1 MRVAVVFDY
10 FGVIASKYGQCEE
23 PVMKIIKGGLYG
35 KHKLAIL
42 SNMSSGTT
50 SEMLGKDEILFDEV
64 ILSANIGIGKPDI
77 RAFLLAAQTL
87 GEFPSNCIIIDD
99 SAANCAA
106 AESLGMRAIHYVGP
120 ENLQQKLQEYG
131 ILTP

>member
-1 MRVAVVFDY
+1 MRKAVIFDY

-23 PVMKIIKGGLYG
+23 PVMQIIKEGLHG

-42 SNMSSGTT
+42 SNMSSGAAN
-50 SEMLGKDEILFDEV
+50 EMLGENEILFDEV
-64 ILSANIGIGKPDI
+64 ILSADIGVGKPDI

-87 GEFPSNCIIIDD
+87 GEFPSNCIVIDD
-99 SAANCAA
+99 SAANCTA
-106 AESLGMRAIHYVGP
+106 AESLGMRAIHFVGS